1 MLQATD
7 PFSCAK
13 LSMGQVKPNA
23 GLHMRIRAYLAE
35 RGADIHAVQEG
46 LLAMSTE
53 PLCHPAAK
61 PTAETEPMESP
72 PALLL
77 QMLI

>member
-1 MLQATD
+1 M
-7 PFSCAK
+7 C
-13 LSMGQVKPNA
+13 
-23 GLHMRIRAYLAE
+23 IRAYLAE

-53 PLCHPAAK
+53 PLRHPAAK